1 VSERQRERKIEKE
14 IERKEREREERERKR
29 ERERE
34 RESRYFSILM
44 RVCVFE
50 LVNVHDHVV
59 LSQFYC

>member
-1 VSERQRERKIEKE
+1 MSERQRERKIEKDRE
-14 IERKEREREERERKR
+14 KRERVSERER

>member
-1 VSERQRERKIEKE
+1 VSERQRERKIEKDRE
-14 IERKEREREERERKR
+14 KRERVSERER